1 MPLLTTYRAYPQLSL
16 CSVLLLILGFLGA
29 GLYLHN
35 TYRNQ
40 QVQVQHYGQ
49 SLAHSAARQAV
60 DATLSQDLIS
70 LQAVLLDVRRYPNVV
85 GASVLNVENKLLVQS
100 GYPTDRAAV
109 GERYDFSAPITL
121 HNNIAGYVKL
131 TLEVPAHSHYDRYF
145 LLIWV
150 IAVALALLTI
160 WWSIQRQWWS
170 RLRDK
175 MPSPAKLVTDV
186 VDKLPTIPD
195 APVDE
200 KPIEVAPPV
209 VEVAVRLNI
218 QITNLTRLYQQ
229 LNSEGFAKV
238 VSQFEKQVYD
248 VLKLYR
254 GQHQLLSND
263 TLIIDFIG
271 EAYYDCSFRA
281 LCSAQLITNLCA
293 RAKSPRL
300 QVSASIQE
308 IARIAEPGE
317 PWLLKDFVAQQN
329 DPLPPASDEL
339 KRGDIV
345 ICRHLLDDTLLGH
358 IEIEANTGK
367 LLHIKAPYSEL
378 LAQQE
383 ERLATSS

>member
-40 QVQVQHYGQ
+40 QVQIQHYGQ
-49 SLAHSAARQAV
+49 SLAHSTARQAV

-70 LQAVLLDVRRYPNVV
+70 LQAVLQDVRRYPNVI
-85 GASVLNVENKLLVQS
+85 GASVLNVENKMLVQS
-100 GYPTDRAAV
+100 GYRADQAIA

-121 HNNIAGYVKL
+121 HNNIAGYVKI
-131 TLEVPAHSHYDRYF
+131 TLEVPAHSPYDRYF

-150 IAVALALLTI
+150 IAVALALLSI

-170 RLRDK
+170 RLREK

-195 APVDE
+195 APLE
-200 KPIEVAPPV
+200 KPVEPAPPP
-209 VEVAVRLNI
+209 VEVAVRLTI
-218 QITNLTRLYQQ
+218 QISNLTRLYQQ

-238 VSQFEKQVYD
+238 VSQFEKQLHD

-254 GQHQLLSND
+254 GQRQLLDKD
-263 TLIIDFIG
+263 TLIIDFVG

-281 LCSAQLITNLCA
+281 LCSARLLTNLCA

-300 QVSASIQE
+300 QISASIQE
-308 IARIAEPGE
+308 IARATEPGE
-317 PWLLKDFVAQQN
+317 PWLLKDFIVQQN
-329 DPLPPASDEL
+329 DPQPASGEV
-339 KRGDIV
+339 KRGDIL

-358 IEIEANTGK
+358 VEIETNTGK

-383 ERLATSS
+383 ERLATGS

>member
-40 QVQVQHYGQ
+40 QVQIQHYGQ

-70 LQAVLLDVRRYPNVV
+70 LQAVLQDVRRYPNVI
-85 GASVLNVENKLLVQS
+85 GASVLNVENKMLVQS
-100 GYPTDRAAV
+100 GYRADQAIA

-121 HNNIAGYVKL
+121 HNNIAGYVKI
-131 TLEVPAHSHYDRYF
+131 TLEVPAHSQYDRYF

-150 IAVALALLTI
+150 IAVALALLSI

-170 RLRDK
+170 RLRER

-195 APVDE
+195 APLE
-200 KPIEVAPPV
+200 KAVEPAPPAE
-209 VEVAVRLNI
+209 EVAVRLTI
-218 QITNLTRLYQQ
+218 QISNLTRLYQQ

-238 VSQFEKQVYD
+238 VSQFEKQLHD

-254 GQHQLLSND
+254 GQRQLLDKD
-263 TLIIDFIG
+263 TLIIDFVG

-281 LCSAQLITNLCA
+281 LCSARLLTNLCA

-300 QVSASIQE
+300 QISASIQE
-308 IARIAEPGE
+308 IARTAEPGKS
-317 PWLLKDFVAQQN
+317 WLLKDFIAQQN
-329 DPLPPASDEL
+329 DPLQPASGDL
-339 KRGDIV
+339 KRGDIL

-358 IEIEANTGK
+358 VEIETNTGK

-383 ERLATSS
+383 ERLATGN

>member
-40 QVQVQHYGQ
+40 QVQIQHYGQ

-70 LQAVLLDVRRYPNVV
+70 LQAVLQDVRRYPNVI
-85 GASVLNVENKLLVQS
+85 GASVLNVENKMLVQS
-100 GYPTDRAAV
+100 GYRADQAIA

-121 HNNIAGYVKL
+121 HNNIAGYVKI
-131 TLEVPAHSHYDRYF
+131 TLEVPAHSQYDRYF

-150 IAVALALLTI
+150 IAVALALLSI

-170 RLRDK
+170 RLRER

-195 APVDE
+195 APLE
-200 KPIEVAPPV
+200 KAVEPAPPA
-209 VEVAVRLNI
+209 VEVAVRLTI
-218 QITNLTRLYQQ
+218 QISNLTRLYQQ

-238 VSQFEKQVYD
+238 VSQFEKQLHD

-254 GQHQLLSND
+254 GQRQLLDKD
-263 TLIIDFIG
+263 TLIIDFVG

-281 LCSAQLITNLCA
+281 LCSARLLTNLCA

-300 QVSASIQE
+300 QISASIQE
-308 IARIAEPGE
+308 IARATEPGE
-317 PWLLKDFVAQQN
+317 PWLLKDFIVQQN
-329 DPLPPASDEL
+329 DPQPASGDV
-339 KRGDIV
+339 KRGDIL
-345 ICRHLLDDTLLGH
+345 ICRQLLDDTLLGH
-358 IEIEANTGK
+358 VEIETHTGK

-383 ERLATSS
+383 ERLATGS